1 MKKCVLQYL
10 KAEENQDNFEL
21 SDSSKQPEILK
32 KLGNMDPNENFNF
45 GSTKT
50 NYELADGQQDS
61 VPDDS
66 KDLKDEDDRVMTS
79 DELGD
84 NQ

>member
-32 KLGNMDPNENFNF
+32 KLGNMDPNEHFNF
-45 GSTKT
+45 SSSKT
-50 NYELADGQQDS
+50 N
-61 VPDDS
+61 
-66 KDLKDEDDRVMTS
+66 
-79 DELGD
+79 
-84 NQ
+84 